1 MADITN
7 QLQAAAGTAAAG
19 GGGGSYIVTVNESA
33 TFSVVLFNNTVP
45 GSLSVAATYN
55 FSGGSGSQLCID
67 FSPDGNYVA
76 VGGADN
82 WSILDHTT
90 PGSLTFESNVNIGA
104 SRNVRSIS
112 YSPDGDYIGITT
124 SSTALFLAIYDVS
137 NPASPSQVA
146 TYSLANPN
154 NFSDWSPTGDYFAA
168 IRGPDVTL
176 LNVSNPASPSLAAT
190 YSTLTGSGAA
200 YAIDYSLDG
209 NYLIINYGNV
219 PATVIFDMSTPGSI
233 TLSATYSTGDSW
245 FNGVQFSPDNKYFV
259 WRGQSSSSA
268 IRLYDFTT
276 PGTISYLSAYGTG
289 RGGAKFLPGDSPYKL
304 LLNNAFTNY
313 RLVEFTPPSTYTL
326 VATYAYNNGY
336 MDEAAYTPY

>member
-7 QLQAAAGTAAAG
+7 QLQAAAGTAAAS
-19 GGGGSYIVTVNESA
+19 GGGGSYIVTVNEFA
-33 TFSVVLFNNTVP
+33 TFSVVLFDNTVP

-55 FSGGSGSQLCID
+55 FSGGGGGQLCID

-90 PGSLTFESNVNIGA
+90 PGSLTFESNQSVGA

-124 SSTALFLAIYDVS
+124 SSTSLYLAIYDVS

-154 NFSDWSPTGDYFAA
+154 NFSDWSPTANYFAA
-168 IRGPDVTL
+168 IYGPDLTL
-176 LNVSNPASPSLAAT
+176 LNVSNPASPSLATT
-190 YSTLTGSGAA
+190 YTLAGSGAA
-200 YAIDYSLDG
+200 YSIDYSLDG
-209 NYLIINYGNV
+209 NYLIINYGSS
-219 PATVIFDMSTPGSI
+219 PQTQIFDMSTPGSI
-233 TLSATYSTGDSW
+233 TLSATYATGDSW
-245 FNGVQFSPDNKYFV
+245 FNGVQFSSDNKYFV
-259 WRGQSSSSA
+259 WRGQSSSSP

-289 RGGAKFLPGDSPYKL
+289 RGGTKILPGGPPYKIF
-304 LLNNAFTNY
+304 LNNAFTNY
-313 RLVEFTPPSTYTL
+313 RIVEFTPPSTYTL
-326 VATYAYNNGY
+326 VATYTYSNGY
-336 MDEAAYTPY
+336 ADEVAYTPY